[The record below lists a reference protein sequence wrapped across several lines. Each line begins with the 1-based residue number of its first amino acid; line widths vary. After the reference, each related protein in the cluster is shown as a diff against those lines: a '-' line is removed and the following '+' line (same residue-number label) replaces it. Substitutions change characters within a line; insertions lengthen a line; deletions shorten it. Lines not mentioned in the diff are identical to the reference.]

1 MGVPNIETNPQKFVV
16 GYDSP
21 DGADMG
27 GSALSKDGFY
37 GAVPLVQ
44 RIRTE
49 VEGTLAGVTTSL
61 FTTSATSGVPQ
72 QSSAFT
78 SQFGNWST
86 LSASVSGIS
95 STYSATAY
103 TATGAA
109 VTTSASFG
117 TAQALLLQE
126 ICIVFETLG
135 FARPF

>member
-27 GSALSKDGFY
+27 NSALSKDGFY
-37 GAVPLVQ
+37 GAVPLLQ

-117 TAQALLLQE
+117 TGQAMLLAE
-126 ICIVFETLG
+126 ICDTLVALG
-135 FARPF
+135 FWRAY

>member
-1 MGVPNIETNPQKFVV
+1 MGAPNIETSPQKFVV

-37 GAVPLVQ
+37 GAVPLLQ

-49 VEGTLAGVTTSL
+49 VEGTLAGVTASL

-78 SQFGNWST
+78 SQF
-86 LSASVSGIS
+86 IS

>member
-21 DGADMG
+21 MGRHG

-61 FTTSATSGVPQ
+61 FTTSATSGYRSRVLRSPR
-72 QSSAFT
+72 S
-78 SQFGNWST
+78 W
-86 LSASVSGIS
+86 
-95 STYSATAY
+95 
-103 TATGAA
+103 
-109 VTTSASFG
+109 
-117 TAQALLLQE
+117 
-126 ICIVFETLG
+126 
-135 FARPF
+135 